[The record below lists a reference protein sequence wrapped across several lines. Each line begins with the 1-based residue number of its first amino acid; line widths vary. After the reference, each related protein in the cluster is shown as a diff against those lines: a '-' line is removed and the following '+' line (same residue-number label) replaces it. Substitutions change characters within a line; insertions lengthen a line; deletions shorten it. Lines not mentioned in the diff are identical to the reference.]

1 MSDMIQLTIWELI
14 GAIFIIVGILRLL
27 LPEWVRKKKLTG
39 LQKLMTWCKKVN
51 ASSIRIIGLILII
64 IGILLIYYL

>member
-1 MSDMIQLTIWELI
+1 MIQLTIWELI
-14 GAIFIIVGILRLL
+14 GAIFIIAGILRLL

-39 LQKLMTWCKKVN
+39 LQKFMTWCKRIK
-51 ASSIRIIGLILII
+51 ALSIRIIGLVLII